1 MVTGTTYSRLEELVK
16 YGIGNSFSN
25 KYRKSNTISVDGVNY
40 DISTENYVVYYIN
53 GITYVDDFDLEITTY
68 SYPPKELDYG
78 RVDALRIYKDPK
90 KMKIRNNP
98 TTTNDLDIDRQEISV
113 FDGIYKLSDLENLEE
128 VASYA
133 GGKYFDIINN
143 M

>member
-1 MVTGTTYSRLEELVK
+1 MITGTTYSRLEELVK
-16 YGIGNSFSN
+16 YGIGDSFSN

-40 DISTENYVVYYIN
+40 DISTENHVVYYIS
-53 GITYVDDFDLEITTY
+53 GIIYVDDFDLEITTY
-68 SYPPKELDYG
+68 SYPPKELDYCG
-78 RVDALRIYKDPK
+78 VDALRIYKDPK

-128 VASYA
+128 VTSYA